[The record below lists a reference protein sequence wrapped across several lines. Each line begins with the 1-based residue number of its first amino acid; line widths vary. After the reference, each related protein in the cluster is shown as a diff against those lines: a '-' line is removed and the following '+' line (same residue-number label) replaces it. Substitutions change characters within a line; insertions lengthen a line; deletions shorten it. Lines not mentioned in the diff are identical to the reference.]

1 MEERLKKFW
10 RQQALPP
17 AATQKKI
24 LRKAAK
30 QKNYYGRSRPRE
42 R

>member
-1 MEERLKKFW
+1 MEERL
-10 RQQALPP
+10 Q
-17 AATQKKI
+17 KI
-24 LRKAAK
+24 LAAAGVAPAAK